1 MAEVGGTKQ
10 EIEKLEAELA
20 KYRATMQRFAE
31 TVNDLNNLLTAMR
44 GHAQMA
50 YEDSNEKHVQELIRV
65 VLTSTARAQ
74 KIIRD
79 SVGLEGVASEVARR
93 LSAAA
98 RPRDARILVVDD
110 EQLILSLMHELLTKS
125 GYQVVTVMDEEDA
138 LRQCRAKPFDLVFLD
153 VRLKSGDGVNLFR
166 QIRGLWPAVPVVFLS
181 GDPNIEGIWRKCR
194 EEGADGFIKK
204 PFDITEIEHVVN
216 RLLSLPT

>member
-125 GYQVVTVMDEEDA
+125 GYQVVTVM
-138 LRQCRAKPFDLVFLD
+138 VFLD